1 MTRLKLLPQ
10 INSLRKVVLINIKE
24 VFIEVRWIKRKI
36 LKREGSFHGE
46 EDWDLSSQR
55 KRTWWKLI
63 LH

>member
-1 MTRLKLLPQ
+1 
-10 INSLRKVVLINIKE
+10 VLINIKE